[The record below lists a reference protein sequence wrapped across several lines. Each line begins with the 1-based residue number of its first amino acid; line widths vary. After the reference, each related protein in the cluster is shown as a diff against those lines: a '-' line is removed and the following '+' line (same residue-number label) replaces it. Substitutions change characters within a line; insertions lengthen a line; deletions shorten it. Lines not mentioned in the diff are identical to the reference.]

1 MDSSR
6 SSGRNNKHRLFL
18 LSAVLRDSPRA
29 DERTLK
35 ILSEWNK
42 VWKDYTVLALLKGK
56 SKLHGE
62 EKESFLVL
70 CSL

>member
-1 MDSSR
+1 MYSSR
-6 SSGRNNKHRLFL
+6 SSGRNNTRRLFL

-42 VWKDYTVLALLKGK
+42 VWKEYSVLAL
-56 SKLHGE
+56 
-62 EKESFLVL
+62 
-70 CSL
+70 